1 MFPHLIVCIVLS
13 IMSAT
18 AVYAASM
25 PLGKSAPEESRDAED
40 HQDTPD
46 SL

>member
-13 IMSAT
+13 ILSAT

-25 PLGKSAPEESRDAED
+25 PLGKSSPEETRDAED
-40 HQDTPD
+40 QQDTPD